1 MEPGAMRIWDW
12 QFGKVGDDTE
22 LVSGFT
28 ERSFCGVCGGF
39 SNMEGALCPVVLAQ
53 EDFKVVVRNT

>member
-1 MEPGAMRIWDW
+1 MRIWDW